1 MMAHSRIYTYI
12 YIHLYVYILYYKLLA
27 HFSLEKKKK
36 IIKIVS
42 NEKNCQALPIN
53 IIIKLINNKFKNA
66 QGMS

>member
-1 MMAHSRIYTYI
+1 MYI
-12 YIHLYVYILYYKLLA
+12 YYIISYS
-27 HFSLEKKKK
+27 HIFSLEKKI